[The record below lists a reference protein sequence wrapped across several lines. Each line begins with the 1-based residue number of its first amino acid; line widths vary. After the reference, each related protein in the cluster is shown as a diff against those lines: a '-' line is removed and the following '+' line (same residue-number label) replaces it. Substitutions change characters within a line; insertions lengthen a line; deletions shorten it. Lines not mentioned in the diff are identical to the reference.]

1 MVKKL
6 RERKINV
13 VVHIINGL
21 PYETKEMM
29 LETVKYLNNLNIQG
43 IKIHM
48 LHVLK
53 NTKLANM
60 YEEEKFP
67 ILTKDEYIDIVV
79 NQLELLRSDIVI
91 NRITGDP
98 KVDDLIEPTWL
109 VKKFVVLNDI
119 DKELKRRDTYQGKKA
134 KKIN

>member
-1 MVKKL
+1 MVNKL
-6 RERKINV
+6 REKKINV

-29 LETVKYLNNLNIQG
+29 LETVKYLNKLDIQG

-53 NTKLANM
+53 NTKLEKM
-60 YEEEKFP
+60 FEEEKFP

-79 NQLELLRSDIVI
+79 NQLELLRSNIVI

-109 VKKFVVLNDI
+109 IKKFVVLNDI
-119 DKELKRRDTYQGKKA
+119 DKELKRRDTYQGKKVEN
-134 KKIN
+134 KN

>member
-1 MVKKL
+1 
-6 RERKINV
+6 
-13 VVHIINGL
+13 
-21 PYETKEMM
+21 M
-29 LETVKYLNNLNIQG
+29 LETVKYLNNLDIQG

-98 KVDDLIEPTWL
+98 KVDDLIAPTWL

>member
-29 LETVKYLNNLNIQG
+29 LETVKYLNNLDIQG

-98 KVDDLIEPTWL
+98 KLDDLIEPTWL

>member
-1 MVKKL
+1 
-6 RERKINV
+6 
-13 VVHIINGL
+13 
-21 PYETKEMM
+21 
-29 LETVKYLNNLNIQG
+29 
-43 IKIHM
+43 
-48 LHVLK
+48 
-53 NTKLANM
+53 M